1 MKGLSIIILAA
12 GAARRMNQAK
22 MLLPFGKHT
31 LLETII
37 DKAKEINPDQIC
49 VVTGMYHNQIVTKVP
64 DNQIHFVFNEQWE
77 EGMSGSIKKGL
88 AYLVNENPKL
98 ELVLIMVA
106 DQPYIS
112 SALLKEMIAI
122 QTNTNKGI
130 VAASYAGVAGTP
142 VLFQSKHFSKLE
154 KLTGDK
160 GARSILQQY
169 LDDLITID
177 FPLGEI
183 DIDTE
188 EDYQKLSLNI

>member
-22 MLLPFGKHT
+22 MLLPFGET
-31 LLETII
+31 TILETII
-37 DKAKEINPDQIC
+37 EKVKEINPEHLCI
-49 VVTGMYHNQIVTKVP
+49 VTGHYHNQMVAKIQ
-64 DNQIHFVFNEQWE
+64 DDQIRFMYNEQWE

-88 AYLVNENPKL
+88 AYLVGENPEL

-106 DQPYIS
+106 DQPFITS
-112 SALLKEMIAI
+112 SLLLEMIAL
-122 QTNTNKGI
+122 QSTTKKGI

-142 VLFQSKHFSKLE
+142 VLFQSKHFSNLE

-169 LDDLITID
+169 QDDLMTID

-188 EDYQKLSLNI
+188 EDFHKLSLNK

>member
-22 MLLPFGKHT
+22 MLLPFGET
-31 LLETII
+31 TILETII
-37 DKAKEINPDQIC
+37 EKAKEINPEQIC
-49 VVTGMYHNQIVTKVP
+49 VVTGFYHHQILAKIQ
-64 DNQIHFVFNEQWE
+64 DDQINFVYNENWE
-77 EGMSGSIKKGL
+77 KGMSGSIKKGL
-88 AYLVNENPKL
+88 SYLVSENPEL

-106 DQPYIS
+106 DQPFIT
-112 SALLKEMIAI
+112 SALLHEMISL
-122 QTNTNKGI
+122 QSKTNKGI

-142 VLFQSKHFSKLE
+142 VLFHNTHFSNLE

-169 LDDLITID
+169 PDDLITID

-188 EDYQKLSLNI
+188 ADYYNLSLNK